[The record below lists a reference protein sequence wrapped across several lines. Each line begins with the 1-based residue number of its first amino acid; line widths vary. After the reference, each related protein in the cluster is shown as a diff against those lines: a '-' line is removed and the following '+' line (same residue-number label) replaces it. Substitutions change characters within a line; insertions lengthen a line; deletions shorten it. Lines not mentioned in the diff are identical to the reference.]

1 MGKLFY
7 TTIIGLIIATIVFS
21 ILWILI
27 PFISSILNL
36 KPFYV
41 SIFICGFIV
50 LVSLLGIRFF
60 KDIYIKFVP
69 TIIALFLGLTTVGVM
84 WKRYYY
90 NSYQDGVLINQEKVY
105 NSFGIEILDYN
116 EYNEVLIISTEEEAT
131 EFSEEDYETD
141 EDDYEIVID

>member
-116 EYNEVLIISTEEEAT
+116 EYNEVLIISTEEEDPD
-131 EFSEEDYETD
+131 FDEENYETD
-141 EDDYEIVID
+141 DEGY

>member
-27 PFISSILNL
+27 PLISSVLNL

-41 SIFICGFIV
+41 SIFICGFII

-60 KDIYIKFVP
+60 KDMYIKFVP
-69 TIIALFLGLTTVGVM
+69 TIIALFLGLTTVAVM

-105 NSFGIEILDYN
+105 NSFGVEILDYN
-116 EYNEVLIISTEEEAT
+116 DYNEVLIISTEEEDPD
-131 EFSEEDYETD
+131 FDEENYETD
-141 EDDYEIVID
+141 DEGY